1 MKFSFERAG
10 FGIRSVAGIVDWGI
24 VVIPIGILIY
34 MFTGETNFSWTQGL
48 VFTVPYSMYK
58 TVTPVYWNGQLI
70 GKKIVA
76 IKVTKIDGSKLTL
89 YDMFIREIIG
99 IVGLGFLTLGLS
111 TIVSGFMVLLRED
124 KRAIHDLL
132 ASTFVER
139 KKI

>member
-10 FGIRSVAGIVDWGI
+10 FGIRAIAGIVDWGI
-24 VVIPIGILIY
+24 VIIPIGILIY
-34 MFTGETNFSWTQGL
+34 MFTGEANLSWTQGL
-48 VFTVPYSMYK
+48 VFTVPYSIYK
-58 TVTPVYWNGQLI
+58 TVTPVYWSGQLI
-70 GKKIVA
+70 GKKIVG

-99 IVGLGFLTLGLS
+99 IVVLGFLTFGLS

-132 ASTFVER
+132 ASTFVKRE
-139 KKI
+139 KI